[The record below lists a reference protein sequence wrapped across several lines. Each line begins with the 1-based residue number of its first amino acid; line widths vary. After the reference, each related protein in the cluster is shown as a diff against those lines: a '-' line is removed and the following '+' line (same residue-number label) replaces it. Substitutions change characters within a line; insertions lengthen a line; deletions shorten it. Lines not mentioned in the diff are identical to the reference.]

1 MPRSDL
7 SARTFAAL
15 EAHGLSLAEHY
26 VMGSA
31 SYRVT
36 YPPNAFVE
44 HAFAASRGDRRGE
57 PSLAELTAALDRLLS
72 RGLLT
77 CLTAADVEEEAR
89 RRAASTIPEVDDIGY
104 EAGMVDFTPRGYAV
118 HREVIRAIYGDDF
131 LARNEGGFNLD
142 LAEGRFDVY
151 AASAEQCRSLMDAIE
166 ADGDS
171 YTGEEGT
178 RFVGRDGPT
187 VIGQWRPNRFIT
199 RDTGYHGV
207 VRFIY

>member
-1 MPRSDL
+1 MRHSD
-7 SARTFAAL
+7 SSQRTFAAL
-15 EAHGLSLAEHY
+15 QAHGLSLAEHY
-26 VMGSA
+26 VMCSA

-36 YPPNAFVE
+36 YPPDAFVE

-57 PSLAELTAALDRLLS
+57 PSLAELTAALEGLRS

-77 CLTAADVEEEAR
+77 CLTAADIEEEAA

-104 EAGMVDFTPRGYAV
+104 ESGMVDFTPRGYAV
-118 HREVIRAIYGDDF
+118 HQEVIRAIYGDDF
-131 LARNEGGFNLD
+131 ARNEGGFNVD

-151 AASAEQCRSLMDAIE
+151 AASAEPCRSLMDAIE
-166 ADGDS
+166 ADGDAH
-171 YTGEEGT
+171 TGEEGT
-178 RFVGRDGPT
+178 RVVERDGPNA
-187 VIGQWRPNRFIT
+187 IAQWRPNRFIT

>member
-1 MPRSDL
+1 
-7 SARTFAAL
+7 
-15 EAHGLSLAEHY
+15 
-26 VMGSA
+26 MGSA

-36 YPPNAFVE
+36 YRPNAFVE

-104 EAGMVDFTPRGYAV
+104 EAGMVDFTPEGYAV

-131 LARNEGGFNLD
+131 LANEGGSTSISQKDGSTCTPRVRNTV
-142 LAEGRFDVY
+142 ARSWMRSRPTATPTPVRR
-151 AASAEQCRSLMDAIE
+151 AHVSSA
-166 ADGDS
+166 
-171 YTGEEGT
+171 GT
-178 RFVGRDGPT
+178 AQP
-187 VIGQWRPNRFIT
+187 
-199 RDTGYHGV
+199 
-207 VRFIY
+207 

>member
-1 MPRSDL
+1 MI
-7 SARTFAAL
+7 
-15 EAHGLSLAEHY
+15 GL
-26 VMGSA
+26 A

-36 YPPNAFVE
+36 YRPNAFVE
-44 HAFAASRGDRRGE
+44 HAVAASRGDRRGE

-104 EAGMVDFTPRGYAV
+104 EAGMVDFTPEGYAV

-131 LARNEGGFNLD
+131 LANEGGFNVD

-151 AASAEQCRSLMDAIE
+151 AAECGTLSLAHRCD
-166 ADGDS
+166 
-171 YTGEEGT
+171 
-178 RFVGRDGPT
+178 RGR
-187 VIGQWRPNRFIT
+187 RRLLH
-199 RDTGYHGV
+199 R
-207 VRFIY
+207 